1 MMTDP
6 ISAMLVTIKNASAV
20 KHDTVTIPYSKLK
33 HAIADTLSSLGY
45 VGKVEKAEKAG
56 KPALS
61 ITLAYDKYGKSKV
74 TDMKRYSKPGRREYK
89 GVDEINKVR
98 EGYGAMILSTPE
110 GILSDR
116 EARKRNVGGEAL
128 FTVW

>member
-6 ISAMLVTIKNASAV
+6 ISAMLVTIKNASCV
-20 KHDTVTIPYSKLK
+20 KHDAVTVPYSKMK
-33 HAIADTLSSLGY
+33 HAIADTLSTLGY
-45 VGKVEKAEKAG
+45 VGKVEKIEKAG

-61 ITLAYDKYGKSKV
+61 IALAYDKYGKSKV

-89 GVDEINKVR
+89 GVATINKVK
-98 EGYGAMILSTPE
+98 EGYGAMILSNPE
-110 GILSDR
+110 GLLSDAQ
-116 EARKRNVGGEAL
+116 ARKRNVGGEAL